1 MTTAVAEVF
10 ATMDASFIT
19 LMVVT
24 LVAFLIP
31 ILIIFPPL
39 PVEHSDALRQTH
51 YKLGVPQ
58 DESNLRDQLSVPK
71 HEAKNGIAARIQSLH
86 IYPIKSCKG
95 VELTEAKVL
104 PKGLELDRLYTL
116 TQKRPMRVPI
126 AGSDEMEAVDG
137 WEILTLRQIGLLA
150 NVIVDVWLPD
160 PNKKSRLIGHVDEGF
175 LVVRF
180 PWNSGG
186 LRGLLQTLAAKLSRG
201 AKAVSQKEFMLP
213 LEFPRVVEIKAKG
226 YTYEDVKVFSKSAN
240 ALNMSTELPPELAEY
255 LGATHPVG
263 LFRMDPSN
271 RRQVFRCAPTKE
283 DAGYQPTVDFQDGY
297 PLHILSLNS
306 VRALE
311 SKVNK
316 DNDITHL
323 DARRFR
329 PNIILSGLPAYD
341 EDDWKAV
348 RFYSTKG
355 DDVESQFA
363 VSCRTVR

>member
-1 MTTAVAEVF
+1 MTSTFAHVL
-10 ATMDASFIT
+10 ATMDTSAAII
-19 LMVVT
+19 MVAT
-24 LVAFLIP
+24 LVAFVIP
-31 ILIIFPPL
+31 IFIIFPPL
-39 PVEHSDALRQTH
+39 PVEHSDALSQTH
-51 YKLGVPQ
+51 YKLGLPH
-58 DESNLRDQLSVPK
+58 DKSNLRDQLSVST
-71 HEAKNGIAARIQSLH
+71 HEAKTGRAARLQSLH

-116 TQKRPMRVPI
+116 TQKRPLRVPI
-126 AGSDEMEAVDG
+126 PGSDDMQTVDG
-137 WEILTLRQIGLLA
+137 WEILTLRQIGMLA
-150 NVIVDVWLPD
+150 NVTVDVWLPD
-160 PNKKSRLIGHVDEGF
+160 PAKKSRLIGHVDEGF

-186 LRGLLQTLAAKLSRG
+186 LRSLLQTLMAKLSRG
-201 AKAVSQKEFMLP
+201 AKAVSQREFMLP
-213 LEFPRVVEIKAKG
+213 LEFPCVVDIKNKG
-226 YTYEDVKVFSKSAN
+226 YMYEDVKIFAKSAN
-240 ALNMSTELPPELAEY
+240 ALNMSVELPPELAMY

-271 RRQVFRCAPTKE
+271 RRHVFRCAPEKE
-283 DAGYQPTVDFQDGY
+283 DAGYQPVVDFQDGY

-311 SKVNK
+311 SNVNK
-316 DNDITHL
+316 DDVITHL

-348 RFYSTKG
+348 RLYSTKG
-355 DDVESQFA
+355 DEVESTFA